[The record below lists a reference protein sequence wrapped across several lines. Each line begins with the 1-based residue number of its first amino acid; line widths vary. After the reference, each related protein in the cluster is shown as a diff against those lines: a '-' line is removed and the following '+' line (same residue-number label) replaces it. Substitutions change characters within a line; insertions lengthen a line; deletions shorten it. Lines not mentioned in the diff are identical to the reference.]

1 MFRKTYAVLA
11 LSSFLYACPSAE
23 PTPGDNPTRDGGT
36 SVDDPNR
43 DGGVTTTTPSFLASE
58 KGSVRFK
65 RNRRIQ
71 ADFATALD
79 LNDAAVC
86 NELGQYSCAD
96 FIHRITLGGVEAY
109 VQGLNEPLPFTSV
122 TTPLA
127 VERMALFACRERVT
141 TDLADSDNA
150 RIWGGLP
157 LANGALADVEAEEVA
172 AAVQRLYQRALL
184 RNPTPDEVAHHRQLY
199 RDIEAD
205 GQPNAARD
213 WAILSCHA
221 VLTSMESLFY

>member
-1 MFRKTYAVLA
+1 MFRKTLLIATCTL
-11 LSSFLYACPSAE
+11 LFACPSSE
-23 PTPGDNPTRDGGT
+23 PSEDGGPTRDGGPG
-36 SVDDPNR
+36 SIEDPNR
-43 DGGVTTTTPSFLASE
+43 DGGTTVTTPSFLASE

-65 RNRRIQ
+65 KAKRIE
-71 ADFATALD
+71 ADFATALG
-79 LNDAAVC
+79 LSEVC
-86 NELGQYSCAD
+86 TELGQYSCSD

-127 VERMALFACRERVT
+127 VERMALFACRERVS
-141 TDLADSDNA
+141 ADFGNPSSG
-150 RIWGGLP
+150 RIFLNLP

-172 AAVQRLYQRALL
+172 ASIQRLYQRALL
-184 RNPTPDEVAHHRQLY
+184 RVPTPDEVEHHRQLY

-213 WAILSCHA
+213 WAVLSCHA

>member
-1 MFRKTYAVLA
+1 MFRKTYVLLT
-11 LSSFLYACPSAE
+11 LSAFLVACPSTE
-23 PTPGDNPTRDGGT
+23 PQGDDGETPRDGGT
-36 SVDDPNR
+36 STSDPR
-43 DGGVTTTTPSFLASE
+43 DGGTITTTPSFLASE

-71 ADFATALD
+71 ADFAEALGLD
-79 LNDAAVC
+79 DSGVC

-127 VERMALFACRERVT
+127 VERMALYACRDRVT
-141 TDLADSDNA
+141 ADLDDQGNA
-150 RIWGGLP
+150 RIFGGLP
-157 LANGALADVEAEEVA
+157 LANGALSDVEAEAVA
-172 AAVQRLYQRALL
+172 AAIQRLYQRALL